1 MKALHR
7 SSLALAFGLGS
18 SAPLLHAQEPLL
30 LELDGE
36 RLASFAADVDGD
48 GSDEWIAA
56 VRRVDAAGRLQRV
69 LRVFRFEHTDAG
81 ERSQAHDTLLP
92 DDACAIACA
101 DALALPGRELLIF
114 DGQGLRLHPLT
125 PSREPAQA
133 ELRWHPQ
140 GRTLLEAA
148 SFFAD
153 ADPTALLVWPY
164 LRERERALDL
174 LVPLAFGYAR
184 LRGTSATGLR
194 VARRWDLAAAI
205 GARRVWDGALF
216 TAERELP
223 LPTLADLDGDG
234 EDELV
239 VEGAGDGA
247 LWLCTQEAPPER
259 WPLDLGASGAGNGA
273 LRKSF
278 RRLVDLDGD
287 ARADLLSW
295 VVRGDAE
302 KGFAFETELEI
313 RRNLG
318 GLPPRFAEP
327 SRLRFRGAGTVAAL
341 PDLDGDG
348 RADLVLVRCE
358 NPAAAIVGGLA
369 TLRTAIYLAREDG
382 AYPSQPELELAS
394 RLPLSALR
402 EEELRA
408 GILPS
413 ALRFD
418 RDLDGDGTHDLLELD
433 PRRGIRVLRGALER
447 REHDG
452 RSWTTY
458 RLLEPAWF
466 AWEGNASFETEVL
479 VRDGKALALVV
490 PQEREARRLAL
501 PRP

>member
-1 MKALHR
+1 M
-7 SSLALAFGLGS
+7 
-18 SAPLLHAQEPLL
+18 
-30 LELDGE
+30 
-36 RLASFAADVDGD
+36 
-48 GSDEWIAA
+48 
-56 VRRVDAAGRLQRV
+56 
-69 LRVFRFEHTDAG
+69 
-81 ERSQAHDTLLP
+81 
-92 DDACAIACA
+92 
-101 DALALPGRELLIF
+101 DALSLPGRELLVF
-114 DGQGLRLHPLT
+114 DGQGLRLHPLVPT
-125 PSREPAQA
+125 RESSNVA
-133 ELRWHPQ
+133 LRWHPQ
-140 GRTLLEAA
+140 GRTLLEAP

-164 LRERERALDL
+164 LREHERALDL
-174 LVPLAFGYAR
+174 VVPLAFGYAR
-184 LRGTSATGLR
+184 LRGTSSTGLR
-194 VARRWDLAAAI
+194 VAQRWDLAAAI
-205 GARRVWDGALF
+205 GARRVWDGSLF

-234 EDELV
+234 EVELV

-247 LWLCTQEAPPER
+247 LWCCTRDGARER
-259 WPLDLGASGAGNGA
+259 WSLDLGAEVAGDGA
-273 LRKSF
+273 LQKSF
-278 RRLVDLDGD
+278 RHLVDLDGD

-318 GLPPRFAEP
+318 GLPPRFAEAN
-327 SRLRFRGAGTVAAL
+327 RLRFRGAGTVAAL

-382 AYPSQPELELAS
+382 GYPSQPELELSS

-402 EEELRA
+402 EDELRA

-413 ALRFD
+413 TMRFD

-466 AWEGNASFETEVL
+466 SWEGNASFATDVL
-479 VRDGKALALVV
+479 ARDGKAIALVV
-490 PQEREARRLAL
+490 PEEREARYLAL

>member
-1 MKALHR
+1 MRRLHAAALGPI
-7 SSLALAFGLGS
+7 LAGA
-18 SAPLLHAQEPLL
+18 AIARAQEPLR
-30 LELDGE
+30 LELEGE

-48 GSDEWIAA
+48 GRDEWIAA
-56 VRRVDAAGRLQRV
+56 VRRADAAGSSHRV
-69 LRVFRFEHTDAG
+69 LRVFRFEPAESG
-81 ERSQAHDTLLP
+81 ASARASDTLLP

-101 DALALPGRELLIF
+101 DALALPGRELLVL
-114 DGQGLRLHPLT
+114 DGQGLRVHPLT
-125 PSREPAQA
+125 PMRGAPSAALQ
-133 ELRWHPQ
+133 WHPQ
-140 GRTLLEAA
+140 GRTVIEAP
-148 SFFAD
+148 SFFAAAD
-153 ADPTALLVWPY
+153 ATALLVWPY
-164 LRERERALDL
+164 LRERGRELEL

-184 LRGTSATGLR
+184 VRGTPETGLR
-194 VARRWDLAAAI
+194 RSQRWDLAATI
-205 GARRVWDGALF
+205 GARRVWDGSLF
-216 TAERELP
+216 TVERELP

-234 EDELV
+234 EEELV

-247 LWLCTQEAPPER
+247 LWFCTSDGARQR
-259 WPLDLGASGAGNGA
+259 LPLELGASGASAGA
-273 LRKSF
+273 LQKSF

-313 RRNLG
+313 RRSAG
-318 GLPPRFAEP
+318 GLPPRFEEAK
-327 SRLRFRGAGTVAAL
+327 RMRFRGAGTVAAL

-348 RADLVLVRCE
+348 RCDLVLVRCE

-382 AYPSQPELELAS
+382 AYPSQPELELSS

-413 ALRFD
+413 AMRFD
-418 RDLDGDGTHDLLELD
+418 RDLDGDGTHDLLDLD
-433 PRRGIRVLRGALER
+433 PRRGVRVLRGALER

-452 RSWTTY
+452 RSWTSY

-466 AWEGNASFETEVL
+466 AWEGQASFESDVL
-479 VRDGKALALVV
+479 TRDGKPVALIV
-490 PQEREARRLAL
+490 PEEREARCLAL